1 MSEFLKIRKKEYY
14 NPMRLGYCCINL
26 NLKDQ
31 GVTTNRGMIRKT
43 FDEKGLS
50 YVSELVQKNLDDL
63 FIILT
68 WNHLNGIQVYRM
80 SSDLF
85 PWMSEYRLDDLP
97 EFDKIKVLA
106 QRIGSAAKT
115 YSARLSFHPGQ
126 FDVLASP
133 NPEVVNKTIYDLDQH
148 ARIMDLME
156 LPQDYNSAI
165 NIHIGGSYGDKQSA
179 LDRFCENFKK
189 LAPSTRARLVVE
201 NDDKA
206 SQFGVLDLFEGV
218 YNIVK
223 CPITFDHFHHRFC
236 PNDISA
242 EQAALLAASTWGDI
256 TPLQHYSSSKALYE
270 DSSVINRSHADYV
283 YDTIPNYGFDADVE
297 IEAKAKDFALLR
309 YRAGEGIVSES
320 LKFEFE

>member
-1 MSEFLKIRKKEYY
+1 
-14 NPMRLGYCCINL
+14 MRLGYCCINL
-26 NLKDQ
+26 SLKDQ
-31 GVTTNRGMIRKT
+31 GVTTNRGMVRKT
-43 FDEKGLS
+43 FDEKGLP
-50 YVSELVQKNLDDL
+50 YVSELIQRNLADL

-68 WNHLNGIQVYRM
+68 WNHMNGIQVYRM

-85 PWMSEYRLDDLP
+85 PWMSEYRFEDLP
-97 EFDKIKVLA
+97 EFDKIRALA
-106 QRIGSAAKT
+106 KNIGLAAKT

-133 NPEVVNKTIYDLDQH
+133 NSEVVRKTIYDLDQH

-156 LPQDYNSAI
+156 LPQDHSSAI

-179 LDRFCENFKK
+179 LERFCENFKS
-189 LAPSTRARLVVE
+189 LAPSTQARLVVE
-201 NDDKA
+201 NDDKP
-206 SQFGVLDLFEGV
+206 SQFGVLDLFNGV
-218 YNIVK
+218 YKVVG

-236 PNDISA
+236 TNDLVA
-242 EQAALLAASTWGDI
+242 EQAALLAASTWGSI

-283 YDTIPNYGFDADVE
+283 YDTIPDYGFDADVE
-297 IEAKAKDFALLR
+297 VEAKAKDLAVLR

-320 LKFEFE
+320 LTFEFE